1 MKAISYGLSI
11 KGNGHYI
18 TDTECQDSVKYAG
31 GTINE
36 KEYSIV
42 AVADGHGGSQY
53 ARSKVG
59 SQFAV
64 DIAVREL
71 EAFIK
76 NNIDTLDKYDES
88 AKGTKSLALLSPFSI
103 IGKSESSTP
112 PDLLSEIQVSLEKTK
127 DKILSAWSN
136 AVLSHFADNPIEV
149 VFGTISKYNSISN
162 ECDKEVFVGYGE
174 ELEQEL
180 KLINNDLQS
189 SILDDL
195 KNNPKSLYGSTLLC
209 AAKYQKHHFIIQI
222 GDGDIEIVLSDK
234 KNLRPIK
241 KNERMVGNETDSLCQ
256 LQALQRMQSVYINC
270 DSKMILLSTDGVANA
285 LESEDDLFHVADG
298 LYQSLS
304 EEPDTFQKDF
314 PEFLRR
320 FSEGS
325 MDDCTICF
333 IASGIEDETA
343 QAFWTTEPIS
353 ENDNSKIAKRPMY
366 PDYSINNELYQLS
379 SLSEGDAAKQEKKK
393 LKASKIGIKA
403 IQSCLLKSELDDI
416 IESRM
421 QLERLK
427 GYTGLFLAFL
437 ETGPSFIQGKEDE
450 VLSRQIGEYKKAI
463 DNIVYS
469 SPLLLLQKKAYVVTL
484 KDGVV
489 HTCCDDDSTSVILS
503 MSGNKIKHEKI
514 PKEQSDEIIKDF
526 PSTTSFV
533 GTCKLKHDW
542 VLAIN
547 KFKFSLKK
555 EIQQ

>member
-1 MKAISYGLSI
+1 MVFPTPLQSKEFDMKAISYGLSI

-234 KNLRPIK
+234 MIDVFVDRFGRDIRFSKTGDQKYPYRTTVEVCMSDKFLAWII
-241 KNERMVGNETDSLCQ
+241 
-256 LQALQRMQSVYINC
+256 ALGDEVKI
-270 DSKMILLSTDGVANA
+270 I
-285 LESEDDLFHVADG
+285 
-298 LYQSLS
+298 
-304 EEPDTFQKDF
+304 EPDSVVEQMRSN
-314 PEFLRR
+314 L
-320 FSEGS
+320 
-325 MDDCTICF
+325 
-333 IASGIEDETA
+333 IE
-343 QAFWTTEPIS
+343 
-353 ENDNSKIAKRPMY
+353 
-366 PDYSINNELYQLS
+366 
-379 SLSEGDAAKQEKKK
+379 
-393 LKASKIGIKA
+393 
-403 IQSCLLKSELDDI
+403 LLKLYDE
-416 IESRM
+416 
-421 QLERLK
+421 K
-427 GYTGLFLAFL
+427 GYA
-437 ETGPSFIQGKEDE
+437 
-450 VLSRQIGEYKKAI
+450 
-463 DNIVYS
+463 
-469 SPLLLLQKKAYVVTL
+469 
-484 KDGVV
+484 
-489 HTCCDDDSTSVILS
+489 
-503 MSGNKIKHEKI
+503 
-514 PKEQSDEIIKDF
+514 
-526 PSTTSFV
+526 
-533 GTCKLKHDW
+533 
-542 VLAIN
+542 
-547 KFKFSLKK
+547 
-555 EIQQ
+555 